1 MPPMGAVRRGEEMT
15 KLPEL
20 SKRERQIMDVLYQMG
35 EATVGEVLE
44 RIPDPP
50 SYSAVRATLRV
61 LEEKGVAKHKQDG
74 PRYVY
79 LPTVEQDT
87 AKAAALNHLLGTFFN
102 GSVEAAVMA
111 LVRMDEAK
119 MSSKEL
125 DRLAERIREAERE
138 GR

>member
-1 MPPMGAVRRGEEMT
+1 MNV
-15 KLPEL
+15 LQEL

-35 EATVGEVLE
+35 ESTVGEVLD

-61 LEEKGVAKHKQDG
+61 LEEKGHVSHKQDG

-79 LPTVEQDT
+79 LPTVPQDT
-87 AKAAALNHLLGTFFN
+87 AKQVALSHLLGTFFN

-111 LVRMDEAK
+111 LVQMDETK
-119 MSSKEL
+119 LSNNEL
-125 DRLAERIREAERE
+125 ESLASRIRDAERE